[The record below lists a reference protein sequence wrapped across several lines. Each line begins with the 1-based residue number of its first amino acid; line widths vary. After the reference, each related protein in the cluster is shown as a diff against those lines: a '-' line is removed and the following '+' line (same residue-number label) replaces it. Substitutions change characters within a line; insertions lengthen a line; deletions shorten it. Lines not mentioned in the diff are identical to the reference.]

1 MSDAEIITPYLTRF
15 SNLTVYYLAKEM
27 LHDDKKHNLRWLCYC
42 IYDYDNRRLYF
53 YMIKLSTSNLLRE
66 SSQKINTRC
75 LENCSTE
82 AHFLTLH
89 TLGNDSHIP
98 YHVSYNS
105 KNTALPVTSQKMKP
119 FWATILSSLFPLH
132 CNCNT
137 ILFCRFIS
145 VDK

>member
-1 MSDAEIITPYLTRF
+1 
-15 SNLTVYYLAKEM
+15 
-27 LHDDKKHNLRWLCYC
+27 
-42 IYDYDNRRLYF
+42 
-53 YMIKLSTSNLLRE
+53 MIKLSTSNLLRE

-145 VDK
+145 VDKQVIVFMVFISLIFYFPAERQFDQKNFIKKVILYIKSLKKKQNFSRCA